1 LLTGASNK
9 KSGGASYNG
18 VPKPEWPVLEAVPA
32 LGARFERAPR
42 STAAFALEAGWMN
55 AAMPQCCP
63 IDHRHSIG
71 VMMELDYGLAAGAQH
86 QVFGREIIPRPH
98 LPSRTRGK
106 KHMLINFRVGFAT
119 ALIVATALASTAR
132 AETPSPPGAVVYFI
146 NLKDGDS
153 VTSPFKVQFGLA
165 GMGVAPAG
173 SQNPNTGHHHLLID
187 TQLTAEQMKQPI
199 PVDAQ
204 HRHFGGGQTEVALT
218 LPPGPHTLQL
228 VLGDGA
234 HAPHEPPVVSPVVHV
249 TVK

>member
-1 LLTGASNK
+1 MSIDLRASL
-9 KSGGASYNG
+9 SAAL
-18 VPKPEWPVLEAVPA
+18 VAVMA
-32 LGARFERAPR
+32 LAT
-42 STAAFALEAGWMN
+42 TAA
-55 AAMPQCCP
+55 
-63 IDHRHSIG
+63 
-71 VMMELDYGLAAGAQH
+71 
-86 QVFGREIIPRPH
+86 
-98 LPSRTRGK
+98 T
-106 KHMLINFRVGFAT
+106 
-119 ALIVATALASTAR
+119 
-132 AETPSPPGAVVYFI
+132 AETASPPGAAVYFI
-146 NLKDGDS
+146 NLKDGDT

-187 TQLTAEQMKQPI
+187 TQLTPEQMKQPI

-234 HAPHEPPVVSPVVHV
+234 HVPHEPPVVSPVVHV